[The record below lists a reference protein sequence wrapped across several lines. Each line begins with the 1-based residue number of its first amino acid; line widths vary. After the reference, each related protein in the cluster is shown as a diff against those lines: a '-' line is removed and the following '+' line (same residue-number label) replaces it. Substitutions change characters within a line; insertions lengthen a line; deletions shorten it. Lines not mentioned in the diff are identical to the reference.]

1 MMRHWFNEY
10 DPHAAQWLRG
20 LMGRGLLPQG
30 EVDERSITE
39 LQAEDVAGETCHFFA
54 GIGGWD
60 HALRLA
66 GWPIDRPVWTGS
78 CPCQPFS
85 SAGAQRGTNDERDL
99 WPHFYRLIRECRPD
113 VVFGEQVENAVKFG
127 WLDRVYADLA
137 TEGYTVGAVVLGA
150 HSVGA
155 PHQRQRLYWVANSQN
170 NRASDNAR
178 KGKSNSLRDGK
189 SGVGHSDVH
198 ERHATNRR
206 TDSQD
211 RDGRDDTQGDDGGGT
226 EELARA
232 MSPRRVGDASG
243 ARSQERIGDTG
254 VQRGTRCAPTRE
266 TTQLSGNTSGG
277 FWDRFE
283 FVNCADGKARRIEPG
298 IFTVVDGVPFRLA
311 DGRTVEG
318 VSRAAT
324 LKGIGNAIVP
334 QVAAEFVRAFL
345 EAEKELQRLVF
356 SRALRS
362 VRLCI
367 SSRDGERTGR

>member
-1 MMRHWFNEY
+1 MRISSNGVRHWFNEY
-10 DPHAAQWLRG
+10 EPHAAQWLRG
-20 LMGRGLLPQG
+20 LMDHGLIPRGT
-30 EVDERSITE
+30 VDERSITE
-39 LQAEDVAGETCHFFA
+39 LQAEDIAGETCHFFA

-99 WPHFYRLIRECRPD
+99 WPHFYRLIRECRPN

-127 WLDRVYADLA
+127 WLDRVCTDLA

-155 PHQRQRLYWVANSQN
+155 PHQRQRIYWVAHTTSEGRRGRNEIREGRLSAFG
-170 NRASDNAR
+170 RSSE
-178 KGKSNSLRDGK
+178 GG
-189 SGVGHSDVH
+189 GVGHTDLH
-198 ERHATNRR
+198 ERHATDRR

-211 RDGRDDTQGDDGGGT
+211 RNGRDDTQGNDGRGT
-226 EELARA
+226 EEPTRA
-232 MSPRRVGDASG
+232 MSPRRM
-243 ARSQERIGDTG
+243 GDTN
-254 VQRGTRCAPTRE
+254 GTGREPGRSPTPPNRHGDSTHAASSAHRC
-266 TTQLSGNTSGG
+266 G
-277 FWDRFE
+277 FWDQFE
-283 FVNCADGKARRIEPG
+283 FVNCADGKARRIKPG
-298 IFTVVDGVPFRLA
+298 ILTVVDGVPFRLA

-345 EAEKELQRLVF
+345 EAEKELQ
-356 SRALRS
+356 
-362 VRLCI
+362 
-367 SSRDGERTGR
+367 

>member
-1 MMRHWFNEY
+1 MPNSFDGVRHWFNEY
-10 DPHAAQWLRG
+10 EPHAAAWLRG
-20 LMGRGLLPQG
+20 LMDHGLIPRGT
-30 EVDERSITE
+30 VDERSITE

-85 SAGAQRGTNDERDL
+85 SAGAKRGTDDERDL

-113 VVFGEQVENAVKFG
+113 VVFGEQVANAIKFG
-127 WLDRVYADLA
+127 WLDRVCTDLER
-137 TEGYTVGAVVLGA
+137 EGYTVGAVVLGA

-155 PHQRQRLYWVANSQN
+155 PHQRQRLYWVATRGVGHSKRNGVGRNGGTAFETEGQ
-170 NRASDNAR
+170 SDRGGFKDGNVCL
-178 KGKSNSLRDGK
+178 KSAMSSSA
-189 SGVGHSDVH
+189 SGVGNSDVH
-198 ERHATNRR
+198 ERNATDRRHGDSTHA
-206 TDSQD
+206 
-211 RDGRDDTQGDDGGGT
+211 
-226 EELARA
+226 
-232 MSPRRVGDASG
+232 ASC
-243 ARSQERIGDTG
+243 AH
-254 VQRGTRCAPTRE
+254 RC
-266 TTQLSGNTSGG
+266 G
-277 FWDRFE
+277 FWEQFE

-298 IFTVVDGVPFRLA
+298 VLTVVDGVPFRLA

-345 EAEKELQRLVF
+345 EAEKELQ
-356 SRALRS
+356 
-362 VRLCI
+362 
-367 SSRDGERTGR
+367 